1 MERMQA
7 DIQEIVDNKELFL
20 TLKHSTILITGA
32 TGFIGSMLVR
42 SFLAANEKY

>member
-32 TGFIGSMLVR
+32 AGFIGSHACKVF
-42 SFLAANEKY
+42 SCS